1 MFEQV
6 QRQEQEPVV
15 VVGTH
20 SSADLLAATL
30 RVHGI
35 EATTAMASVYPS
47 LDWVEGIAVTVAAA
61 DAVEARDLLRELG
74 HEPLAGA

>member
-6 QRQEQEPVV
+6 QRQEQQPVV
-15 VVGTH
+15 AVATQ

-35 EATTAMASVYPS
+35 EAVTTMASVYPS
-47 LDWVEGIAVTVAAA
+47 LDWVEGIVVTVADA
-61 DAVEARDLLRELG
+61 DAAEARDLLRELG
-74 HEPLAGA
+74 HEPLADR